1 VGRFSEFAD
10 VRSPVEATFA
20 YITDQDR
27 LAEWNDHVQWAEV
40 VGGRPVDV
48 GSKLHQHRRRNGREF
63 DLFFEVTG
71 HDPPR
76 RHVVEGS
83 VFGVETIVS
92 FTLQPEGAGT
102 RVTMTA
108 DVRGRGLRR
117 LLAPAVTG
125 EMRKSTVAALA
136 ALRARLD
143 VP

>member
-1 VGRFSEFAD
+1 VGRFSESAD

-20 YITDQDR
+20 YVTDQDR
-27 LAEWNDHVQWAEV
+27 LTEWNDHVQWAEV
-40 VGGRPVDV
+40 VGGGPVDV
-48 GSKLHQHRRRNGREF
+48 GSKLRQHRRRNGREF

-83 VFGVETIVS
+83 VFGVATVMS
-92 FTLQPEGAGT
+92 FALQSTGAGT

-117 LLAPAVTG
+117 LLAPVVTG
-125 EMRKSTVAALA
+125 EMRRSTVAALA
-136 ALRARLD
+136 ALRAHLGA
-143 VP
+143 P

>member
-1 VGRFSEFAD
+1 VGRFSESAE
-10 VRSPVEATFA
+10 VPATVEETFA
-20 YITDQDR
+20 YITDQNR
-27 LAEWNDHVQWAEV
+27 LGEWNDHVQWAEV
-40 VGGRPVDV
+40 VHDGQVEV
-48 GSKLHQHRRRNGREF
+48 GSKLRQHRKRGSREF

-83 VFGVETIVS
+83 VFGVGTIMS
-92 FTLQPEGAGT
+92 FTLRPVGAGT

-117 LLAPAVTG
+117 LLVPVVTS

-136 ALRARLD
+136 TLRARLD